1 MHSNCGRTVERDPEG
16 VWMMRDAGSER
27 REHRRKARNV
37 PEEDRRR
44 DIIRA
49 ARKVFAEKGFHEAK
63 IEDIAKHAGIAHGT
77 VYRYYASKYALAAE
91 IIGSRAAG
99 YLERLRGKVAEES
112 DPKKLFTKVARKY
125 YGNLE
130 QRLPLMRFRIAQAVS
145 NPDFGRSYYK
155 SPIHR
160 LLVELDGVMRMYQ
173 KKKII
178 RAGDPFVYGHLF
190 YGMCFGFLYCQELM
204 LGKET
209 TKLNV
214 QKMIPTIVDV
224 FLHGVS
230 AARKQERVVTAE
242 QGRRDFGLGRNPPRP
257 GRQTRAKTHPREGP
271 GE

>member
-1 MHSNCGRTVERDPEG
+1 MKDERSKQ
-16 VWMMRDAGSER
+16 RGS
-27 REHRRKARNV
+27 RKKVRNV
-37 PEEDRRR
+37 SGEDRRL

-49 ARKVFAEKGFHEAK
+49 ARKVFAEKGFHDAK

-99 YLERLRGKVAEES
+99 YLERLKSKAAEAS
-112 DPKKLFTKVARKY
+112 DPERLFTTVAKKY

-145 NPDFGRSYYK
+145 NADFGRSYYR

-160 LLVELDGVMRMYQ
+160 LLVELDSVMRMYQ
-173 KKKII
+173 KKNII

-204 LGKET
+204 LGKEKT
-209 TKLNV
+209 GLNV
-214 QKMIPTIVDV
+214 QKMIPVIVDV
-224 FLHGVS
+224 FLHGV
-230 AARKQERVVTAE
+230 AARK
-242 QGRRDFGLGRNPPRP
+242 
-257 GRQTRAKTHPREGP
+257 
-271 GE
+271 